1 MLAIKTEPIDTL
13 PPRSYNVITF
23 GEEHMNIVHTQI
35 VKIGNSRGVR
45 LPKLL
50 IEQMGF
56 NNEVEIIVQDNQLI
70 LRPMAH
76 SRQGWD
82 EQFLAMAKHGDDKML
97 EETVS
102 TQWDR
107 SEWKW

>member
-1 MLAIKTEPIDTL
+1 
-13 PPRSYNVITF
+13 
-23 GEEHMNIVHTQI
+23 MNIVHTQI

-56 NNEVEIIVQDNQLI
+56 SNEVEIVVQDRQLV
-70 LRPMAH
+70 LRAMTR
-76 SRQGWD
+76 SRQGWN
-82 EQFLAMAKHGDDKML
+82 EQFLSMAKHADDKML
-97 EETVS
+97 DEPVS

>member
-1 MLAIKTEPIDTL
+1 
-13 PPRSYNVITF
+13 
-23 GEEHMNIVHTQI
+23 MNAVYTRI

-45 LPKLL
+45 IPKML

-56 NNEVEIIVQDNQLI
+56 TKDVEIVVQRGQLI
-70 LRPMAH
+70 LRPVT
-76 SRQGWD
+76 RPRRGWD
-82 EQFLAMAKHGDDKML
+82 EQFLAMAEHGDDKL
-97 EETVS
+97 IDEPIS

>member
-1 MLAIKTEPIDTL
+1 
-13 PPRSYNVITF
+13 
-23 GEEHMNIVHTQI
+23 MNTVRTQI

-50 IEQMGF
+50 IDQMGF
-56 NNEVEIIVQDNQLI
+56 DNEVEILVQRGQLV
-70 LRPMAH
+70 LRPVA
-76 SRQGWD
+76 RPRRGWE
-82 EQFLAMAKHGDDKML
+82 EQFQAMAKNGADRLID
-97 EETVS
+97 EPVS

>member
-1 MLAIKTEPIDTL
+1 M
-13 PPRSYNVITF
+13 NV
-23 GEEHMNIVHTQI
+23 VHTQI

-56 NNEVEIIVQDNQLI
+56 TKDVEIVVQRGQLV
-70 LRPMAH
+70 LRPVT
-76 SRQGWD
+76 RPRRGWD
-82 EQFLAMAKHGDDKML
+82 EQFLAMAEHGDDKL
-97 EETVS
+97 IDEPIS

>member
-1 MLAIKTEPIDTL
+1 
-13 PPRSYNVITF
+13 
-23 GEEHMNIVHTQI
+23 MNIVHTQI

-56 NNEVEIIVQDNQLI
+56 TKDVEIVVQRGQLV
-70 LRPMAH
+70 LRPVTRPRH
-76 SRQGWD
+76 GWD
-82 EQFLAMAKHGDDKML
+82 EQFRAMAKHGADKL
-97 EETVS
+97 IDEPVS

>member
-1 MLAIKTEPIDTL
+1 
-13 PPRSYNVITF
+13 
-23 GEEHMNIVHTQI
+23 MNIVHTQI

-56 NNEVEIIVQDNQLI
+56 SNEVEIVVQDRQLV
-70 LRPMAH
+70 LRPMTQ

-97 EETVS
+97 EEPVS

>member
-1 MLAIKTEPIDTL
+1 
-13 PPRSYNVITF
+13 
-23 GEEHMNIVHTQI
+23 MNIVHTQI

-56 NNEVEIIVQDNQLI
+56 STDVEILVQRGQLV
-70 LRPMAH
+70 LRPAAH
-76 SRQGWD
+76 PRRGWE
-82 EQFLAMAKHGDDKML
+82 EQFAAMAKQGDDTL
-97 EETVS
+97 LDEPVS

>member
-1 MLAIKTEPIDTL
+1 
-13 PPRSYNVITF
+13 
-23 GEEHMNIVHTQI
+23 MNIVHTQI

-56 NNEVEIIVQDNQLI
+56 SNEVEIVVQDRQLV
-70 LRPMAH
+70 LSMT
-76 SRQGWD
+76 
-82 EQFLAMAKHGDDKML
+82 KHGDDKML
-97 EETVS
+97 EEPIS

>member
-1 MLAIKTEPIDTL
+1 
-13 PPRSYNVITF
+13 
-23 GEEHMNIVHTQI
+23 MNAVYTQI

-45 LPKLL
+45 IPKML

-56 NNEVEIIVQDNQLI
+56 TKDVEIVVQRGQLV
-70 LRPMAH
+70 LRPVT
-76 SRQGWD
+76 RPRRGWD
-82 EQFLAMAKHGDDKML
+82 EQFLAMAEHGDDKL
-97 EETVS
+97 IDEPVS

>member
-1 MLAIKTEPIDTL
+1 
-13 PPRSYNVITF
+13 
-23 GEEHMNIVHTQI
+23 MNIVHTQI

-56 NNEVEIIVQDNQLI
+56 INEVEIVVQRGQLV
-70 LRPMAH
+70 LRPVT
-76 SRQGWD
+76 RPRRGWE
-82 EQFLAMAKHGDDKML
+82 EQFRALAKHGDDKL
-97 EETVS
+97 LDEPIS

-107 SEWKW
+107 REWKW

>member
-1 MLAIKTEPIDTL
+1 
-13 PPRSYNVITF
+13 
-23 GEEHMNIVHTQI
+23 MNIVHTRI

-56 NNEVEIIVQDNQLI
+56 GDDVEILVQRGQLV
-70 LRPMAH
+70 LRPAVH
-76 SRQGWD
+76 SRRGWE
-82 EQFLAMAKHGDDKML
+82 EQFAAMAKQGDDTL
-97 EETVS
+97 LDEPVS

>member
-1 MLAIKTEPIDTL
+1 
-13 PPRSYNVITF
+13 
-23 GEEHMNIVHTQI
+23 MNAVYTQI

-45 LPKLL
+45 IPKML

-56 NNEVEIIVQDNQLI
+56 TKDVEIIIQRGQLI
-70 LRPMAH
+70 LRPVT
-76 SRQGWD
+76 RPRRGWD
-82 EQFLAMAKHGDDKML
+82 EQFIAMAKHGDDKL
-97 EETVS
+97 IDEPVS

>member
-1 MLAIKTEPIDTL
+1 
-13 PPRSYNVITF
+13 
-23 GEEHMNIVHTQI
+23 MNAVYTQI

-45 LPKLL
+45 IPKML

-56 NNEVEIIVQDNQLI
+56 TKDVEIVVQRGQLV
-70 LRPMAH
+70 LRPVT
-76 SRQGWD
+76 RPRRGWE
-82 EQFLAMAKHGDDKML
+82 EQFRAMAEHGDDKL
-97 EETVS
+97 IDEPTS

>member
-1 MLAIKTEPIDTL
+1 
-13 PPRSYNVITF
+13 
-23 GEEHMNIVHTQI
+23 MNIVHTQI

-56 NNEVEIIVQDNQLI
+56 GNEVEIVVQRGQLVI
-70 LRPMAH
+70 RSAVL
-76 SRQGWD
+76 SRHGWAD
-82 EQFLAMAKHGDDKML
+82 QFRAMADHGDDKML
-97 EETVS
+97 DKPVS

>member
-1 MLAIKTEPIDTL
+1 
-13 PPRSYNVITF
+13 
-23 GEEHMNIVHTQI
+23 MNILHTQI

-56 NNEVEIIVQDNQLI
+56 GNEVEIIVQRGQLV
-70 LRPMAH
+70 LRPVL
-76 SRQGWD
+76 RPRRGWD
-82 EQFLAMAKHGDDKML
+82 EQFIAMAKRGDDKML
-97 EETVS
+97 DKPAS

-107 SEWKW
+107 SEWEWQ

>member
-1 MLAIKTEPIDTL
+1 
-13 PPRSYNVITF
+13 
-23 GEEHMNIVHTQI
+23 MNIVHTQI

-56 NNEVEIIVQDNQLI
+56 SNEVEIIVQDRQLV
-70 LRPMAH
+70 LRAMTR

-82 EQFLAMAKHGDDKML
+82 EQFHLMAKHGDDKML
-97 EETVS
+97 EEPVS